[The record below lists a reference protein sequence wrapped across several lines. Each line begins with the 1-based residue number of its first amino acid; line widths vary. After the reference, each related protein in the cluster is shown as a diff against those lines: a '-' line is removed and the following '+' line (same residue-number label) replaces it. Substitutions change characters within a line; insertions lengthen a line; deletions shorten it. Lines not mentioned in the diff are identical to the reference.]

1 MLNPIP
7 PVSAEL
13 AGSPYDDPGNIIRSD
28 GSGITFIDHDKPMT
42 LIQQMPLPGI
52 VIFVHGVNSDG
63 EWYTPSEDGLC
74 KGLNDRL
81 KRRNEHMKYPSA
93 AGGQL
98 TPAKYLPELTDD
110 GFINPDMNDKTFIK
124 ADENFSPV
132 IQFRWG
138 YKANGQDLQDYGPG
152 LYLNENDYWG
162 GGPFANGCTSLPDLW
177 SEGLDDTL
185 FLWMHVQHLNPTNDR
200 NVYACP
206 PRPYY
211 VLAAHR
217 LAKLVES
224 VRKKQADVPITI
236 VCHSQ
241 GNMIGL
247 AAHFSVTGWR
257 T

>member
-1 MLNPIP
+1 MTNPP
-7 PVSAEL
+7 PVSSEL
-13 AGSPYDDPGNIIRSD
+13 AGNPYSDPTNLIAGD
-28 GSGITFIDHDKPMT
+28 GSGITFIDHDKPMV
-42 LIQQMPLPGI
+42 LIEQMPLPGI

-63 EWYTPSEDGLC
+63 EWYTPCEKGLCDGLNARLRRR
-74 KGLNDRL
+74 KGEIVHASPD
-81 KRRNEHMKYPSA
+81 
-93 AGGQL
+93 GGQL
-98 TPAKYLPELTDD
+98 KPATYLPELTDD

-124 ADENFSPV
+124 ADPNFSPV

-138 YKANGQDLQDYGPG
+138 YKACGPDLKAYGPG
-152 LYLNENDYWG
+152 LYLNEEDYWG

-177 SEGLDDTL
+177 GNGLSDSL
-185 FLWMHVQHLNPTNDR
+185 FLWLHVQHLNPTNDR

-211 VLAAHR
+211 VLAALR

-224 VRKKQADVPITI
+224 IRTKQADVPITI

-247 AAHFSVTGWR
+247 ATSPT
-257 T
+257 